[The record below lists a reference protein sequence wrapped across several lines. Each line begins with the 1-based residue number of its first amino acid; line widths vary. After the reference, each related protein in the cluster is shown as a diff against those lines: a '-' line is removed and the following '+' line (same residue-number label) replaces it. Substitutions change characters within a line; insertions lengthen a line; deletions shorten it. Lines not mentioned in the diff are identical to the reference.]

1 MTLRQ
6 KLNKLNYYKQVY
18 FRWKHGLKT
27 IERDYSQYTEDEI
40 VENFFKGN
48 RHKFETMKLWEG
60 TEEYADLMM
69 TLLKEKIHNDIT
81 EVYDV
86 VLEKA
91 KTGDEKAVK
100 TLLLL
105 QKEIRASLKRKE
117 VIQDDDDLIV

>member
-48 RHKFETMKLWEG
+48 RNKFETMKLWEG